1 VAAAI
6 GVEDAAGAVVTG
18 DAVATGVGVGI
29 GLAVGVWPGARV
41 VFDVGRGVRPGELVG
56 PMDATITAGPPTL
69 TPPGAG
75 GSVASAGAHD
85 ATARANAAAP
95 ATAAIFLRFTTD
107 RPPAWIA
114 CCCARNHFM
123 IARTPP
129 SRSKDLMLPGQPTG
143 PRKRI
148 DEPFSR
154 PINRTS

>member
-1 VAAAI
+1 MAEAI
-6 GVEDAAGAVVTG
+6 GVGDAAGAVVTG
-18 DAVATGVGVGI
+18 DAVATDVMVGI
-29 GLAVGVWPGARV
+29 GLAVGVWPGASV
-41 VFDVGRGVRPGELVG
+41 AFDVGRGVRPGELVG
-56 PMDATITAGPPTL
+56 PMDAMTTAGPPTL

-75 GSVASAGAHD
+75 GSVASAGAQD

-95 ATAAIFLRFTTD
+95 ATAAIFLPLTTD
-107 RPPAWIA
+107 RPPAWMT
-114 CCCARNHFM
+114 CCGARDHAM

-154 PINRTS
+154 SINRTS